1 MDLMTEGKA
10 KFYASKD
17 KDGKISKELEVFY
30 NPIMKFNRDISV
42 AVLNNSGVRN
52 FQVADIMAGSG
63 VRSLRFLL
71 ELKKGVMRT
80 LFVNDI
86 DKKFVSLFRKNLK
99 LNNIKLNNI
108 KCNDIKLHKDILITS
123 EDANM
128 MLLGYNGCDY
138 IEIDPFG
145 SPNDFLAS
153 SIVRLSRGGI
163 LAVTGTDTAS
173 LSGTHLN
180 TCLRSYWGRPLHNGL
195 MHEVGLRI
203 LIRKIQLIGAQHD
216 KALIP
221 IYSYFKDHYNRIFF
235 KCIKGKLEVDK
246 LIDQHKYLLY
256 CNKCMNF
263 RVSEYNYLKCD
274 KCKDDKGIRDNDEMV
289 KYAGPMWIGKLYD
302 EKLAEKI
309 FMNNNYIA
317 NEDKA
322 NAKFLE
328 TIMQESKLDTLGII
342 GFYDIHELCQHY
354 KKTIPNSETLMKL
367 IADKGYAVSRTHF
380 TLLGIKTDMP
390 VEELLKTIEISV
402 DNKIKEKF
410 KEKSV

>member
-1 MDLMTEGKA
+1 VDLTIEGKA

-17 KDGKISKELEVFY
+17 KDGKISRELEVFY
-30 NPIMKFNRDISV
+30 NPIMKFNRDVSIL
-42 AVLNNSGVRN
+42 VLNNSGVKN

-71 ELKKGVMRT
+71 ELKKGVMKT

-86 DKKFVSLFRKNLK
+86 DKNFVSLFKKNLK
-99 LNNIKLNNI
+99 LNNIKLNKN
-108 KCNDIKLHKDILITS
+108 ILITS

-180 TCLRSYWGRPLHNGL
+180 TCLRSYWGKPLHNGL

-203 LIRKIQLIGAQHD
+203 LVRKIQLVGAQHD

-221 IYSYFKDHYNRIFF
+221 IYSYFKDHYNRLFF
-235 KCIKGKLEVDK
+235 RCIKGKLEVDK

-263 RVSEYNYLKCD
+263 KVSEYNYLKCD
-274 KCKDDKGIRDNDEMV
+274 KCNEMMI
-289 KYAGPMWIGKLYD
+289 YSGPMWVGKLYD

-309 FMNNNYIA
+309 FKSNK
-317 NEDKA
+317 DKA
-322 NAKFLE
+322 NTRFLE
-328 TIMQESKLDTLGII
+328 MIMQESKLDARGII
-342 GFYDIHELCQHY
+342 GFYDIHELCQYY
-354 KKTIPNSETLMKL
+354 KKTIPGSETLMKM
-367 IADKGYAVSRTHF
+367 IADKGYNVSRTHF
-380 TLLGIKTDMP
+380 TLLGIKTDMS
-390 VEELLKTIEISV
+390 VDELFRTIEISV
-402 DNKIKEKF
+402 DNKIKEKP
-410 KEKSV
+410 